1 MPREKGA
8 DRAAE
13 KRSAHHK
20 DIISGLSY
28 VTNGETIAIPAI
40 SIEGNY
46 KAPFLINVSVER
58 KKKRLTV
65 SVLLDIGCQLSA
77 VIDY

>member
-8 DRAAE
+8 NRVAE
-13 KRSAHHK
+13 KRSAHRK
-20 DIISGLSY
+20 DVISGPSY
-28 VTNGETIAIPAI
+28 ITNRETIIIPAI
-40 SIEGNY
+40 SAKGDYE
-46 KAPFLINVSVER
+46 APFLINISVGR

-65 SVLLDIGCQLSA
+65 SALLDIKCRLSA